1 MGSGSFCA
9 RTQAGEDHP
18 FLGVW
23 AQAGEDRPFFGG
35 LDPGRNYPD
44 IFSL

>member
-1 MGSGSFCA
+1 MGSGFFCA
-9 RTQAGEDHP
+9 WAKAGEDRLL
-18 FLGVW
+18 FGVW